1 MVAAIGSMDL
11 TWQSILFDIIF
22 TLSIYMLPIDIYR
35 FFIRKRP
42 LPQNL
47 ANKVSYIYGLIV
59 WLLLSIIYYIL
70 GSNKGANIAAA
81 AIWCT
86 INSCIISAGSSKPE
100 APSFSDNKKHLTTEF
115 VSITNSFISK
125 INTLFPKSNQFIID
139 CEAIAYVY
147 IQFMMHFSIIK
158 NDQFDDAAVAL
169 NNIIKNNRKIY
180 FKSVFNRKTTKNRGF
195 NFDSFFHDRIEDY
208 AVITVKEDIHLGQSV
223 YTIMNDQQINEL
235 NKSSLLR
242 SNLLFM
248 DYIFYY
254 SFFKNIPRLNNLES
268 LFVVDFIK
276 VIDYR
281 IINIKLAEEI
291 SNLMNTISNVVS
303 DNLEIDLPVL

>member
-1 MVAAIGSMDL
+1 MLAAIAL

-42 LPQNL
+42 LPRNL

-100 APSFSDNKKHLTTEF
+100 TPSFSDNKKHLTTEF

-195 NFDSFFHDRIEDY
+195 NFDSFFYDRIEDY

-291 SNLMNTISNVVS
+291 SNLMNTISNVVT